1 MPYIVFN
8 FSSQQATGEE
18 GEEMVFGLRAKLYEL
33 KRKPTKPVPDANT
46 PKTTDEGAE
55 KKGSEATQAENAGAS
70 SGAADEG
77 SDSSSSSSSSGAG
90 SSLPA
95 FEWRECGVG
104 HLRVL
109 SPASPFSASEAACS
123 KEGKAAAAEETQQ
136 QQRAAGRV
144 VMRREKT
151 EALILNVSVRGMAA
165 TTAGDK
171 AVQFTCFK
179 VGK

>member
-55 KKGSEATQAENAGAS
+55 KKGSEATQAGNAGAS

-77 SDSSSSSSSSGAG
+77 SDSSSSSGAG

>member
-18 GEEMVFGLRAKLYEL
+18 GEEMLFGLRAKLYEL

-77 SDSSSSSSSSGAG
+77 SDSSSSSGAG

>member
-77 SDSSSSSSSSGAG
+77 SDSSSSSGAG

-179 VGK
+179 VGE

>member
-55 KKGSEATQAENAGAS
+55 KKGSEATQAGNAGAS

-77 SDSSSSSSSSGAG
+77 SDSSSSSGAG

-179 VGK
+179 VGE

>member
-18 GEEMVFGLRAKLYEL
+18 GEEMVFGLRAKLHEL

-55 KKGSEATQAENAGAS
+55 KKGSEATQAGNAGAS

-77 SDSSSSSSSSGAG
+77 SDSSSSSGAG